1 MVKWSIVYDLFKKK
15 KSFCMFTKHTQ
26 KGYAYRK
33 RYIILGTN
41 WSLNC
46 ANPKRLPAA
55 SFYETLTAPFY
66 LVLANS
72 T

>member
-1 MVKWSIVYDLFKKK
+1 
-15 KSFCMFTKHTQ
+15 MFTKHTQ
-26 KGYAYRK
+26 KGYAYRR